1 MMAAAVWW
9 FKGLPA
15 TPHSS
20 PRPTAREA
28 AEQRFPQGG
37 ARQRTED
44 LSRLLA
50 LAQAHGVD
58 VPLARYEVADGPV
71 AASDAPTAA
80 ASSAPSSSSV
90 RLQVSLI
97 GPTQG
102 VEAMLRESQRLLPH
116 ASTEHLGKR
125 KSTSASA
132 NKENPGF
139 PNTGIGTKKIMDVAN
154 SIEERLV
161 KYGRL
166 SEDGSVIKRKMHNN
180 FDYYEQDDFINDP
193 DDPQLPNSMEIVS
206 SKFDDYFMLRG
217 GIEALKKHAKYG
229 ERQGLMKRRN
239 RENKLTRTIEQKKK
253 REEMQIHSLKIKID
267 AALPA
272 DPPKETHPDT

>member
-1 MMAAAVWW
+1 VAPGGRLPGPGLASGSRLRRGWQRHFGWRGSLGLALLFLAAAVWW

-116 ASTEHLGKR
+116 ASTEHLGLETVPTAGATAA
-125 KSTSASA
+125 SGLASA
-132 NKENPGF
+132 PFEG
-139 PNTGIGTKKIMDVAN
+139 
-154 SIEERLV
+154 SIRAQWRL
-161 KYGRL
+161 L
-166 SEDGSVIKRKMHNN
+166 
-180 FDYYEQDDFINDP
+180 
-193 DDPQLPNSMEIVS
+193 
-206 SKFDDYFMLRG
+206 LRYRSG
-217 GIEALKKHAKYG
+217 
-229 ERQGLMKRRN
+229 
-239 RENKLTRTIEQKKK
+239 
-253 REEMQIHSLKIKID
+253 
-267 AALPA
+267 P
-272 DPPKETHPDT
+272 